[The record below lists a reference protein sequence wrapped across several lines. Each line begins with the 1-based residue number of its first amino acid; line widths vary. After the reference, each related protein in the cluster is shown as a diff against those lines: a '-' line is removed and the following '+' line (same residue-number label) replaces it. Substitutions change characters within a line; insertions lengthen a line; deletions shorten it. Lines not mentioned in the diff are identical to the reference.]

1 MKIYTK
7 PNLVLELNEDDLK
20 VLRDCTQNFNTS
32 IYKDTE
38 YSESPKEKS
47 IRLKL
52 YVEASRA
59 LGYDVND
66 DGSLSRMREDK
77 QLKVLLTQDHLHQNH
92 ISANSKVLKKN

>member
-1 MKIYTK
+1 MKTYTK
-7 PNLVLELNEDDLK
+7 PNLVLELNEDELK

-32 IYKDTE
+32 MYEDAE
-38 YSESPKEKS
+38 YSEMPKEKS

-66 DGSLSRMREDK
+66 DGSSTRMREGK
-77 QLKVLLTQDHLHQNH
+77 TIKGG
-92 ISANSKVLKKN
+92 INSGPYTAKPNFSPPKGS